1 MFKYYGCF
9 NFETYDKIMK
19 NNYSPKN
26 IIFGMISGDFLNDN
40 FHIALKE
47 INMIK
52 KTYPNFQ
59 GCDIWELVNAP
70 PDIDDPSKWA
80 LLLKN

>member
-1 MFKYYGCF
+1 M
-9 NFETYDKIMK
+9 
-19 NNYSPKN
+19 
-26 IIFGMISGDFLNDN
+26 GDFLNDN

-59 GCDIWELVNAP
+59 GCDIWE
-70 PDIDDPSKWA
+70 IS
-80 LLLKN
+80 